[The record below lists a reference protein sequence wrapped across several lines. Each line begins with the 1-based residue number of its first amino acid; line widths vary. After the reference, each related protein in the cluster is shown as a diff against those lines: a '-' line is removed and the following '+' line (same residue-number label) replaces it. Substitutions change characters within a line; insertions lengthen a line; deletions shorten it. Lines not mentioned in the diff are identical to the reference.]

1 MLGANLLVNNEILQI
16 QTGSATNYLENTIN
30 PVYQEKYI
38 LDDIYSNLGGFIGII
53 TLLPLLIVYLR
64 QTSAMLAEK

>member
-53 TLLPLLIVYLR
+53 ALLPLLIVYLR